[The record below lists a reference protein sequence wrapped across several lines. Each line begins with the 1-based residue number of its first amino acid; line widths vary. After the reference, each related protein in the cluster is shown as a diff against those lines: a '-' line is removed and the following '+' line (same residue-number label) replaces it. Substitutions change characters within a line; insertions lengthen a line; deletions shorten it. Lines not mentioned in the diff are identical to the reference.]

1 MGAMP
6 PWAATARTVSPPGPS
21 RTSTASAAETSSRS
35 MSVLGVRSRR
45 PAVPCS
51 GLMRIIFSRSR
62 VDFYSTPLH
71 SYGTTFYRE
80 ALMITAITSR
90 SQAAGRRWWI
100 LAVLCLSV
108 LLVVVDNTIV
118 NVALPTMSRTLSAST
133 QDLQWIVDAYTL
145 VFAGLLIVG
154 GNLGDRLGRR
164 RVLQAGLAL
173 FALTS
178 VAGELIASRAA
189 MGVAAALIYP
199 ATLALLTNVFT
210 DARERATAIG
220 IWSGVSGLAV
230 AIGPVTGGLLLRHF
244 TWSSVFLVNVP
255 IVIVALAAGAWL
267 LPESRDPK
275 AGRFDPAGALLSIAG
290 IGLLTYT
297 VIEAPRHGWES
308 GATLGGFAGAAVLLA
323 AFVVSQL
330 RRRDPM
336 LDVRLFR
343 NPRFTAGSVSIA
355 LAFFGLFGFIFMITQ
370 YFQIVRG
377 YDPLRAGVATLP
389 FAIVTGAFSPI
400 AITVMK
406 RVGTK
411 AVVTGGMLLMSAGF
425 LVAATTGVDT
435 AYWGRIII
443 AMILMAAG
451 LGLTASPAT
460 EAIMGALPPDK
471 AGVGSA
477 VNDTTR
483 EVGGTL
489 GVAVVGSV
497 LSSAY
502 GSHVVSALTRLG
514 VPGRVAAEAGQS
526 VAAGLATAG
535 HLPAGLR
542 EAAAA
547 AAQQAFV
554 TGVHQGSLV
563 AAGATAGAA
572 LVALIFLPA
581 RARNVLPAAAAEPE
595 NSAEPEMAASVPAS
609 EVCATRT

>member
-1 MGAMP
+1 M
-6 PWAATARTVSPPGPS
+6 ATRILPKAGPES
-21 RTSTASAAETSSRS
+21 
-35 MSVLGVRSRR
+35 
-45 PAVPCS
+45 
-51 GLMRIIFSRSR
+51 
-62 VDFYSTPLH
+62 
-71 SYGTTFYRE
+71 
-80 ALMITAITSR
+80 
-90 SQAAGRRWWI
+90 RRWWI

-118 NVALPTMSRTLSAST
+118 NVALPTISRKLSAST
-133 QDLQWIVDAYTL
+133 QDLQWVVDAYTL
-145 VFAGLLIVG
+145 VFAGLLLVG
-154 GNLGDRLGRR
+154 GNMGDRFGRR
-164 RVLQAGLAL
+164 RWLQVGLVL
-173 FALTS
+173 FAVFS
-178 VAGELIASRAA
+178 VAAALSRSTGELIAARAA

-210 DARERATAIG
+210 VARERATAIG

-244 TWSSVFLVNVP
+244 AWSSVFLVNVP

-275 AGRFDPAGALLSIAG
+275 AGRFDPVGALLSVAG
-290 IGLLTYT
+290 IGLLTWT

-308 GATLGGFAGAAVLLA
+308 VATLGGFAGSAVLLA
-323 AFVVSQL
+323 AFVGSQL
-330 RRRDPM
+330 RRPDPM

-343 NPRFTAGSVSIA
+343 NPRFTAGSAAIA

-370 YFQIVRG
+370 YFQLVRG

-389 FAIVTGAFSPI
+389 FAIVTGAFSPAAI
-400 AITVMK
+400 AVMK

-425 LVAATTGVDT
+425 LVAATTAVDS
-435 AYWGRIII
+435 AYWGKIIV
-443 AMILMAAG
+443 AMTLMAAG

-483 EVGGTL
+483 ELGGTL

-502 GSHVVSALTRLG
+502 GSHVVASLTGLG
-514 VPGRVAAEAGQS
+514 VPSRVASAAGQS
-526 VAAGLATAG
+526 AAAGLATAA
-535 HLPAGLR
+535 HLPPGLR
-542 EAAAA
+542 EVAAAA
-547 AAQQAFV
+547 ARQAFMA
-554 TGVHQGSLV
+554 GLHQGSLV

-572 LVALIFLPA
+572 FVALIFLPA
-581 RARNVLPAAAAEPE
+581 RARQVLPGAAQQETPEAAPD
-595 NSAEPEMAASVPAS
+595 AECYAARP
-609 EVCATRT
+609 